1 MPDLRLAH
9 YQAAAV
15 ESILQ
20 ANLETKLT
28 AITAEIGDSLALRAP
43 AAAQY
48 YRGAGAEDLAFSG
61 ALPAFVLRWEG
72 LVYPDAYR
80 SEKLRQHA
88 WSLLFVEECN
98 VAVGGLTPQ
107 EVLEERCQRV
117 MVGVAQ
123 CFQDNLQLV
132 VSSVS
137 YASAILID
145 RVVPTEPVVEEDLW
159 TRSIYMLFRCAF
171 GHS

>member
-1 MPDLRLAH
+1 MPELRLSH
-9 YQAAAV
+9 YQAAAI

-20 ANLETKLT
+20 TNLATKLA
-28 AITAEIGDSLALRAP
+28 AIDTEIGDSITLRAP
-43 AAAQY
+43 AAANY
-48 YRGAGAEDLAFSG
+48 YRGAGAEDLALSG
-61 ALPAFVLRWEG
+61 VLPAFVLRWEG

-88 WSLLFVEECN
+88 WSLLFAEECN
-98 VAVGGLTPQ
+98 AGVGGLDVQ
-107 EVLEERCQRV
+107 EVLEERCQRT

-132 VSSVS
+132 VSAVS

-145 RVVPTEPVVEEDLW
+145 RVVPTEPMTDGDIW
-159 TRSIYMLFRCAF
+159 TRQIYMLFRCAF
-171 GHS
+171 GHA